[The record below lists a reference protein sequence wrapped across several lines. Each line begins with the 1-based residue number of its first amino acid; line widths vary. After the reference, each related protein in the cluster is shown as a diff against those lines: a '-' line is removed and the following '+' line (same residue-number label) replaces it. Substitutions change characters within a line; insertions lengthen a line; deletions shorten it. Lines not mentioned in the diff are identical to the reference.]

1 LPKPFILSPK
11 NFRLPLLRSS
21 LTLIALLLG
30 WGAYL
35 WLAKQRLEQ
44 GIPWEDSY
52 HHWLVSAHWWET
64 GQYMDPLTD
73 NLRSWLPLY
82 HLFSAAV
89 LGLSGIHNLQAL
101 EIFSVLLT
109 GGTGLVLWRQGGVV
123 PALLW
128 WLNPITVLTGSMP
141 VAEPLA
147 VFYQTLGI
155 ALAASSK
162 WAALMLSLALL
173 SDRGTWP
180 IVVLYSAYRLVQRKK
195 AYALP
200 LFVLLALW
208 LWQQNV
214 GSLDQTH
221 QWATIDQAGQ
231 GDFSQRIQELWRY
244 TWKPLAIPFIFAL
257 FGLLQAISKREPG
270 RVGLHF
276 LLGLSYFGLI
286 LWFVGTGR
294 LTGSVRY
301 YLNLLP
307 LLLMTGSVFVSLS
320 FRDVLWG
327 ATIPLLWGWNQTYL
341 ALLPKWVVLNQPS
354 VLAGVWLSQH
364 SAPEKEGDL
373 VTDSPLV
380 SYYSHWPPGHIYG
393 GYRPLPQKAA
403 WIVVVGDPRYQAVYP
418 LLKNLPELVKG
429 DWQQVYVA
437 KHWTLDYGAK
447 PARVFYHPASSLSF
461 QSGPSKPLVTI
472 NKKEPKN

>member
-1 LPKPFILSPK
+1 M
-11 NFRLPLLRSS
+11 
-21 LTLIALLLG
+21 ALLLG

-52 HHWLVSAHWWET
+52 HHWLISAHWWET
-64 GQYMDPLTD
+64 GQYIDPLTD

-82 HLFSAAV
+82 HLFSAAI
-89 LGLSGIHNLQAL
+89 LGLSGLHNLQAL
-101 EIFSVLLT
+101 EIFSILLT
-109 GGTGLVLWRQGGVV
+109 GCTGLILWRQGGVV

-128 WLNPITVLTGSMP
+128 WLNPITVLTGSLP

-155 ALAASSK
+155 ALAASPK
-162 WAALMLSLALL
+162 WAALVLSLALL

-180 IVVLYSAYRLVQRKK
+180 IVVLYSAYSLVQRKK

-200 LFVLLALW
+200 LLVLIALW

-231 GDFSQRIQELWRY
+231 GDFSQRLKDLWRY
-244 TWKPLAIPFIFAL
+244 TWKPLAIPSIFAV
-257 FGLLQAISKREPG
+257 FGLLLAIFRQKLKLAG
-270 RVGLHF
+270 IYF
-276 LLGLSYFGLI
+276 LLSLSYFGLI

-307 LLLMTGSVFVSLS
+307 LLLMAGSIGMPTSLR
-320 FRDVLWG
+320 FRDLLWG
-327 ATIPLLWGWNQTYL
+327 ITIPLLWSWNQNYL

-354 VLAGVWLSQH
+354 VLAGIWLAQH
-364 SAPEKEGDL
+364 SSPESQAEL
-373 VTDSPLV
+373 FTDSPLV
-380 SYYSHWPPGHIYG
+380 SYYSRWPPGHIAG
-393 GYRPLPQKAA
+393 GYHPLSQKAT
-403 WIVVVGDPRYQAVYP
+403 WIVVIGDPRYQAVYP
-418 LLKNLPELVKG
+418 LLRKLPELLKEG
-429 DWQQVYVA
+429 WQQVYVA
-437 KHWTLDYGAK
+437 KHWTLDYRAK
-447 PARVFYHPASSLSF
+447 PARVFYHPVSLPSF
-461 QSGPSKPLVTI
+461 QPNPSTPPVTV
-472 NKKEPKN
+472 NKRDSKN

>member
-1 LPKPFILSPK
+1 MV
-11 NFRLPLLRSS
+11 
-21 LTLIALLLG
+21 LLLG

-35 WLAKQRLEQ
+35 WLAKQRLEG

-52 HHWLVSAHWWET
+52 HHWLISAHWWET
-64 GQYMDPLTD
+64 GQYIDPLTD

-82 HLFSAAV
+82 HLFSAAI

-101 EIFSVLLT
+101 EIFSILLT
-109 GGTGLVLWRQGGVV
+109 GGTGLILWRYGGVV

-128 WLNPITVLTGSMP
+128 WLNPITVLTGSLP

-155 ALAASSK
+155 ALAAK
-162 WAALMLSLALL
+162 PKHAALALALALL

-180 IVVLYSAYRLVQRKK
+180 IVVLYSAYCLVQKK
-195 AYALP
+195 RVYVLP
-200 LFVLLALW
+200 LLVLITLG
-208 LWQQNV
+208 LWQQNI

-231 GDFSQRIQELWRY
+231 GDFTQRLKDLWHY
-244 TWKPLAIPFIFAL
+244 TWQPLVVPFIFAV
-257 FGLLQAISKREPG
+257 FGLLLAITKQRLRLTG
-270 RVGLHF
+270 VYF

-307 LLLMTGSVFVSLS
+307 LLLMSGSLGSSSISLH
-320 FRDVLWG
+320 FRDLLWG
-327 ATIPLLWGWNQTYL
+327 ITVPLLWGWNQNYL
-341 ALLPKWVVLNQPS
+341 SLLPKWVVLNQPS
-354 VLAGVWLSQH
+354 VMAGVWLSQH
-364 SAPEKEGDL
+364 SSPAKGAEL

-380 SYYSHWPPGHIYG
+380 SYYSHWPPSHIYG
-393 GYRPLPQKAA
+393 GYHPLSPKTA
-403 WIVVVGDPRYQAVYP
+403 WVVVVGDPRYQAVYP
-418 LLKNLPELVKG
+418 LLRSLPELLHRG
-429 DWQQVYVA
+429 WRQVYVA

-447 PARVFYHPASSLSF
+447 PARVFYRNASPHSF
-461 QSGPSKPLVTI
+461 QPKKPTSPNTV
-472 NKKEPKN
+472 NKRNLKN